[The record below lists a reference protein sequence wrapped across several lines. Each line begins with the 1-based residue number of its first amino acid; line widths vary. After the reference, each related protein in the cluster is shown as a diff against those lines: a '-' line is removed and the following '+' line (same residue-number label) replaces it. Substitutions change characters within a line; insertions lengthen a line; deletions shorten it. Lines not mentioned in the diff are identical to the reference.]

1 MSKVALDADF
11 AVEITPV
18 SIQNIGG
25 YTYVYLAVFNFSFIW
40 MVYFLYPETAG
51 LSLEQI
57 DLLFNGPKVH
67 LYLPEELRL
76 LEHRPTHSHY
86 VDPEMIPELADN
98 EKNLGMAQTEHLE
111 HQTK

>member
-1 MSKVALDADF
+1 
-11 AVEITPV
+11 V

-25 YTYVYLAVFNFSFIW
+25 YTYVYLAIFNFCFIW

-67 LYLPEELRL
+67 LYLPDELRYQ
-76 LEHRPTHSHY
+76 EHHHSHAIASGGMT
-86 VDPEMIPELADN
+86 PLADN
-98 EKNLGMAQTEHLE
+98 EKDLAVPVEHLE
-111 HQTK
+111 HQAR